1 MKKYD
6 SIIIGAGQAGPSLSA
21 HLAAKGEKVAIIEG
35 HKFGGT
41 CVNYGCTPTKT
52 LVASARAAH
61 MARRGADF
69 GVMISDNI
77 QIDMK
82 RVKARKDEQVN
93 KSNKGVENWMKNTP
107 NLDVYEAYAQFESAH
122 TLKVGDE
129 VLEADKIFINVGGYP
144 RVLDHVKTARYL
156 TNRTIMDLE
165 EVPEHLIVIGG
176 SYIGLEFGQMY
187 RRFGSKV
194 TIVEMGS
201 RLVSREDED
210 VSLEIQ
216 NILENEGID
225 LRLEAE
231 CIQATM
237 DGDDV
242 LVDVECK
249 EGDPQIRGSHV
260 LIAIGRIP
268 NTEKLGL
275 EKAGVV
281 MDERGFIKVDDHLRT
296 SVPHIW
302 ALGDCNGKGGFTH
315 TAYNDYEIVADNLAG
330 GNRKVS
336 DRILCYGLYVDPPLA
351 RVGITEKQARESG
364 RKILKGYRP
373 MTKVSRA
380 REKGEDQGFMKV
392 LVDADTEQILGA
404 TILGVGGDE
413 LIHSLLD
420 VMYAEKPYTLISNAV
435 HIHPTVSEL
444 IPTMLQGLKPLE

>member
-21 HLAAKGEKVAIIEG
+21 HLAAKGEKVAIVEG

-69 GVMISDNI
+69 GVMISGDI

-82 RVKARKDEQVN
+82 KVKARKDEQVN
-93 KSNKGVENWMKNTP
+93 KSNKGVENWLKNTP
-107 NLDVYEAYAQFESAH
+107 NLDVYEAYAQFESAN
-122 TLKVGDE
+122 TLKVGE
-129 VLEADKIFINVGGYP
+129 ELLQADKIFINVGGYP
-144 RVLDHVKTARYL
+144 RVSDDVKNAEYL
-156 TNRTIMDLE
+156 TNRTILALE
-165 EVPEHLIVIGG
+165 EVPEHLIVVGG

-187 RRFGSKV
+187 SRFGSKV
-194 TIVEMGS
+194 TIIEMGE
-201 RLVSREDED
+201 RLVKREDED
-210 VSLEIQ
+210 VSLAIQ
-216 NILENEGID
+216 DILEKEDIT

-231 CIQATM
+231 CVNAFM
-237 DGDDV
+237 DGGQV
-242 LVDVECK
+242 VVDVECK
-249 EGDPQIRGSHV
+249 EGDPQVKGSHLLV
-260 LIAIGRIP
+260 AIGRIP
-268 NTEKLGL
+268 NTANLGL
-275 EKAGVV
+275 EKAGVEV
-281 MDERGFIKVDDHLRT
+281 DARGFIKVDDHLRT
-296 SVPHIW
+296 SVPGIW
-302 ALGDCNGKGGFTH
+302 ALGDCNGQGGFTH

-351 RVGITEKQARESG
+351 RIGMSETEARESG
-364 RKILKGYRP
+364 KKVLIGHRP

-392 LVDADTEQILGA
+392 LVDAETEQILGA

-413 LIHSLLD
+413 IIHSLLD
-420 VMYAEKPYTLISNAV
+420 TMYAEKPYTIISNAV

-444 IPTMLQGLKPLE
+444 IPTMLQGLKPLA